1 VNAEEGKTLEVH
13 LFADFQNEKRA
24 NASNIIELKSVNT
37 KNNEKN
43 EKNENM
49 ILSNIALEADQVDF
63 IKNSLSN
70 HFIFRDLSEEIM

>member
-13 LFADFQNEKRA
+13 LYADFQNEKRA
-24 NASNIIELKSVNT
+24 AASKISELKSVNT
-37 KNNEKN
+37 KNN

-70 HFIFRDLSEEIM
+70 HFIFKDLSEDIM